1 MASKIFAEML
11 AKVDPEDRRFVEKNL
26 AISFQVREILD
37 NHPTINTQKALAE
50 ALGKEPS
57 EISKWLSG
65 LHNIGLEN
73 ITKMETALGR
83 DIILTD
89 EQAKERYAKADKGNF
104 QLFQTVNFAGK
115 TDKSDPAS
123 EFLKKKETL
132 VYPYPVIKQPQI
144 DQGGNG
150 ISGLAY

>member
-11 AKVDPEDRRFVEKNL
+11 AKVDPETTQYVKKNVG
-26 AISFQVREILD
+26 IRYQVREILD
-37 NHPTINTQKALAE
+37 NQPSINSQKALAE

-73 ITKMETALGR
+73 ITKMEVALGQ

-89 EQAKERYAKADKGNF
+89 EQAREKYGKASKESYREFQTIHCAGKAD
-104 QLFQTVNFAGK
+104 QSDLAGEVVK
-115 TDKSDPAS
+115 KREIFLNHTDQEEK
-123 EFLKKKETL
+123 
-132 VYPYPVIKQPQI
+132 
-144 DQGGNG
+144 G
-150 ISGLAY
+150 ISELAY